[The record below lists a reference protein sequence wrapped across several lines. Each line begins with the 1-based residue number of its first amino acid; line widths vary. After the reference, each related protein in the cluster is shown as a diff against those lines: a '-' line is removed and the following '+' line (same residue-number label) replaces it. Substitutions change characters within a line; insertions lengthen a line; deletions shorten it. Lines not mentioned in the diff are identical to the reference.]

1 VLNKHPLN
9 NTKDIAQPEL
19 YGLSDKH
26 LVNYEGF
33 LLEPNSLA
41 AFLNLKQTALL
52 AGFNLCICS
61 AFRNFDR
68 QLAIWNAKANGQ
80 RVLLDNNSRPIQVG
94 NLSHD
99 ALIDSIL
106 LWSALPGASR
116 HHWGTDMDV
125 FDANTITKAELQLV
139 SHEYQL
145 GGPCYA
151 LHQWLMENGP
161 KYGFYFP
168 YQASLSGVSPEP
180 WHISYFPVA
189 ASYLAHY
196 DSHAL
201 RQLIERSDIHPK
213 GALLARLESI
223 VDSHVR
229 FVAPEPVLIHK
240 P

>member
-1 VLNKHPLN
+1 VLSNDDANKV
-9 NTKDIAQPEL
+9 IAKPEL
-19 YGLSDKH
+19 YGLSETQ
-26 LVNYEGF
+26 LVNYESF
-33 LLEPNSLA
+33 LMERRTLE
-41 AFLNLKQTALL
+41 AFLNLKQGALL
-52 AGFNLCICS
+52 AGFELCICS
-61 AFRNFDR
+61 AYRNFDR

-80 RVLLDNNSRPIQVG
+80 RSLLDANSQDINPFS
-94 NLSHD
+94 LTPD
-99 ALIDSIL
+99 ELIDAIL

-116 HHWGTDMDV
+116 HHWGTDLDV
-125 FDANTITKAELQLV
+125 FDAKAITKAELQLV

-168 YQASLSGVSPEP
+168 FQANLSGVSPEP

-189 ASYLAHY
+189 ATYLANF

-201 RQLIERSDIHPK
+201 HQLIEQSDINPK
-213 GALLARLESI
+213 GALLARLTSI

-229 FVAPEPVLIHK
+229 FVAPQPALIHK
-240 P
+240 I